1 MFGSSVMS
9 IVKQYTCADYRN
21 SNPCL
26 LIRFRNPL
34 TRRKTTTVIW
44 LYVNKRCDLSSWW
57 GRETLSYVSISL
69 RFKVFTE

>member
-44 LYVNKRCDLSSWW
+44 L
-57 GRETLSYVSISL
+57 
-69 RFKVFTE
+69 